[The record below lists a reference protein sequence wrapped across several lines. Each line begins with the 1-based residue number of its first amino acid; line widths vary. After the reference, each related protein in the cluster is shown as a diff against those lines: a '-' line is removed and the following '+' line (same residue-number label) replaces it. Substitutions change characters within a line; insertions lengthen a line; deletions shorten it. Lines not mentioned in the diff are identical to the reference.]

1 MANPTVIKL
10 QDGNVM
16 PQLGLGVWQASNE
29 EVITAIQKALEVG
42 YRSIDTAAAYKNEEG
57 VGKALKNAS
66 VNREEL
72 FITTKLW
79 NDDHKRPREALLD
92 SLKKLQLDYID
103 LYLMHWPVP
112 AIDHYVEAW
121 KGMIELQKEGLIKSI
136 GVCNFQIHH
145 LQRLIDETG
154 VTPVINQI
162 ELHPLMQQRQLHAW
176 NATHKIQTESWSPLA
191 QGGKGVFDQKVIRD
205 LADKYGKTPAQIVI
219 RWHLDSGL
227 VLESV
232 AITQTDA
239 DHADAVVRFRIFKD
253 DKEKTTQ
260 TLKMVA
266 ENGRWVIDDIVSN
279 HGSVLQ
285 AVNSENEKTLA
296 ALASLQKEQ
305 PEAFVAEL
313 FEHIADYSW
322 PWTWVVSDSYRQA
335 VNAFYKTTFKTANN
349 PDEDM
354 QIERQFI
361 YDNPICFG
369 EESLF
374 SRVDEIRVLEKTADS
389 ARIHVRFT
397 LTNGNNEEQE
407 LVLQRREGKWEIADF
422 IRPNS
427 GSLLKQIEAK
437 TAARLKQ

>member
-162 ELHPLMQQRQLHAW
+162 ELHPAD
-176 NATHKIQTESWSPLA
+176 AT
-191 QGGKGVFDQKVIRD
+191 
-205 LADKYGKTPAQIVI
+205 TPATC
-219 RWHLDSGL
+219 
-227 VLESV
+227 LERD
-232 AITQTDA
+232 TQNPDRILEPISA
-239 DHADAVVRFRIFKD
+239 RRERRFRS
-253 DKEKTTQ
+253 ESHSRS
-260 TLKMVA
+260 
-266 ENGRWVIDDIVSN
+266 GR
-279 HGSVLQ
+279 
-285 AVNSENEKTLA
+285 
-296 ALASLQKEQ
+296 
-305 PEAFVAEL
+305 
-313 FEHIADYSW
+313 
-322 PWTWVVSDSYRQA
+322 
-335 VNAFYKTTFKTANN
+335 
-349 PDEDM
+349 
-354 QIERQFI
+354 
-361 YDNPICFG
+361 
-369 EESLF
+369 
-374 SRVDEIRVLEKTADS
+374 
-389 ARIHVRFT
+389 
-397 LTNGNNEEQE
+397 
-407 LVLQRREGKWEIADF
+407 
-422 IRPNS
+422 
-427 GSLLKQIEAK
+427 
-437 TAARLKQ
+437 